1 MSIGSDLKAA
11 RESRKISLDTISKRT
26 KIPPKYLEA
35 LEEDRYDI
43 FPSHTYAK
51 GFIRA
56 YAKIVGLDPAVLTR
70 QFNADN
76 QPVEMRIQPKN
87 IEAELE
93 KNLGWRPTLDR
104 PPVFRKTDEEPDLNL
119 EMVEDEPVRQ
129 DPSVRR
135 RRSFTLRRGKWAE
148 WGGRAVAAILVLAL
162 VGTIVF
168 YGVKWISQIKWSGT
182 KTEATATDSA
192 VYQPVQVEDK
202 YQHLILKGLDK
213 SWVQVSMDDGQ
224 SSSEVDLD
232 QGETKTYK
240 ALKSFKVKVGNAGG
254 VQIQFNGKPLGILGA
269 TGQVVE
275 IQLPPGPDGS
285 VENTDS
291 SNSGT

>member
-35 LEEDRYDI
+35 IEEGRYDV

-70 QFNADN
+70 QFNADI

-104 PPVFRKTDEEPDLNL
+104 PPVFRKADEEPDLNL
-119 EMVEDEPVRQ
+119 ELVEDEPVRQ

-135 RRSFTLRRGKWAE
+135 RRSFTLRRGKWVE
-148 WGGRAVAAILVLAL
+148 WGGRAAATLLVLAL
-162 VGTIVF
+162 AGTVVF
-168 YGVKWISQIKWSGT
+168 YGIKWISQIKWGGT
-182 KTEATATDSA
+182 KTEANATDS
-192 VYQPVQVEDK
+192 VTYQPIQVDDK

-213 SWVQVSMDDGQ
+213 SWVQVTMDDGQ
-224 SSSEVDLD
+224 ASSEVDLD

-254 VQIQFNGKPLGILGA
+254 VQIQFNGKPLGILGT

-275 IQLPPGPDGS
+275 IQLPPQADGEIRTS
-285 VENTDS
+285 GD
-291 SNSGT
+291 NS

>member
-11 RESRKISLDTISKRT
+11 RETRKISLDTISKRT

-35 LEEDRYDI
+35 LEENRFDI

-70 QFNADN
+70 QFNAEI

-104 PPVFRKTDEEPDLNL
+104 PPVFRKTDEEPDLNI
-119 EMVEDEPVRQ
+119 EMVEEEPVRQ

-135 RRSFTLRRGKWAE
+135 RRSFALRRGKWAE
-148 WGGRAVAAILVLAL
+148 WGGKAAAALLVLAL
-162 VGTIVF
+162 AGTVVF
-168 YGVKWISQIKWSGT
+168 YGVKWISQIKWGGP
-182 KTEATATDSA
+182 KTEADAA
-192 VYQPVQVEDK
+192 GPPAYQPVSVADK
-202 YQHLILKGLDK
+202 YQHLILKGLDN

-224 SSSEVDLD
+224 SSSQVDLD

-275 IQLPPGPDGS
+275 IHLPPGPDGS
-285 VENTDS
+285 IESSDSTDG
-291 SNSGT
+291 GT

>member
-11 RESRKISLDTISKRT
+11 RESRKITLDTISKRT

-35 LEEDRYDI
+35 LEENNFDV

-56 YAKIVGLDPAVLTR
+56 YAKIVGLDPGVLTR
-70 QFNADN
+70 QFNAEIA
-76 QPVEMRIQPKN
+76 PVEVRIQPKN
-87 IEAELE
+87 VEAELE

-104 PPVFRKTDEEPDLNL
+104 PPVFRKTDAEPDLNL
-119 EMVEDEPVRQ
+119 EMVEEEPVRE

-135 RRSFTLRRGKWAE
+135 RRAFTLRRGKWGE
-148 WGGRAVAAILVLAL
+148 WAGRATVGLATLILVGA
-162 VGTIVF
+162 GMF
-168 YGVKWISQIKWSGT
+168 YGVKWVSQVNWGGPKPETSVA
-182 KTEATATDSA
+182 ENP
-192 VYQPVQVEDK
+192 VYQPVPVADK

-213 SWVQVSMDDGQ
+213 SWVQVTMDDGQ

-232 QGETKTYK
+232 EGETKTYK
-240 ALKSFKVKVGNAGG
+240 ALKNFKVKVGNAGG

-275 IQLPPGPDGS
+275 IQLPPDSNGDIRTSDG
-285 VENTDS
+285 
-291 SNSGT
+291 NS